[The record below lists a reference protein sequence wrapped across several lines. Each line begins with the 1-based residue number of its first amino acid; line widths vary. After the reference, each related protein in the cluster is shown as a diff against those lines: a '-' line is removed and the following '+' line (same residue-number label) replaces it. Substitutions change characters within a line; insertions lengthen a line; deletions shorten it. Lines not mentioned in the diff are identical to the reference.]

1 MVTAMSSPP
10 PVSVVRPEQPSLPVV
25 LSCPHAGTFLPED
38 LRRASA
44 LDDDVLLQATDFGVL
59 DLVKPA
65 ATALSV
71 PLVVCGYSRAYCDV
85 NRDRDELDPD
95 LFDEGTDPP
104 PHRNRSP
111 RVLAGLG
118 VVPTLIGGKQS
129 IYGDHRLSAETVQH
143 RLDTVHRAY
152 HDALAEQLRL
162 TCAQFGHAILVDCHS
177 MPGLSPSATRGLR
190 RDRNPFRLRHVPG
203 EGQGLS
209 TGAVDAVLGDRF
221 GTTCAKPVVLS
232 VLHRLWNSGLIV
244 EWNRPY
250 AGGYIIQRHGDPK
263 AGVHALQVEL
273 SRDLYLDEALQPTT
287 NHADVAAMVRSLIE
301 RLGALDPAVLRD
313 PSLFE
318 GEDSLA

>member
-1 MVTAMSSPP
+1 M
-10 PVSVVRPEQPSLPVV
+10 
-25 LSCPHAGTFLPED
+25 
-38 LRRASA
+38 
-44 LDDDVLLQATDFGVL
+44 
-59 DLVKPA
+59 
-65 ATALSV
+65 
-71 PLVVCGYSRAYCDV
+71 
-85 NRDRDELDPD
+85 
-95 LFDEGTDPP
+95 
-104 PHRNRSP
+104 
-111 RVLAGLG
+111 LAGLG

-129 IYGDHRLSAETVQH
+129 IYGDQRLSAASVRQ
-143 RLDTVHRAY
+143 RLDRVHRAY
-152 HDALAEQLRL
+152 HEALAEQLRL

-250 AGGYIIQRHGDPK
+250 AGGYIIQHHGDPK

-273 SRDLYLDEALQPTT
+273 SRDLYLDKALQPTA
-287 NHADVAAMVRSLIE
+287 NHADVAAMVLSLIE